1 MKIYIASSWRNQ
13 HGVEMLTALLR
24 EKGHTVTSWVENN
37 YGENHNH
44 VTKRFSF
51 DEWMNTEESEQA
63 FVFDTVGA
71 TSCDLLI
78 YYSPAGMDASA
89 ELGAAWASGVPIL
102 GLAAKG
108 EGLGLMSKMVKGWY
122 GRYTELLAAVEH
134 LEKALNWIEPK

>member
-51 DEWMNTEESEQA
+51 DEWMQTDESEQA
-63 FVFDTVGA
+63 FDFDTDGA
-71 TSCDLLI
+71 TTCDLLI
-78 YYSPAGMDASA
+78 YYSPGGMDACA
-89 ELGAAWASGVPIL
+89 EMGAAWGKGIPIL
-102 GLAAKG
+102 GLHAKG
-108 EGLGLMSKMVKGWY
+108 ENLGLMRKMPFKWVD
-122 GRYTELLAAVEH
+122 RYSDLLEEVESFN
-134 LEKALNWIEPK
+134 ESDILNVDQ